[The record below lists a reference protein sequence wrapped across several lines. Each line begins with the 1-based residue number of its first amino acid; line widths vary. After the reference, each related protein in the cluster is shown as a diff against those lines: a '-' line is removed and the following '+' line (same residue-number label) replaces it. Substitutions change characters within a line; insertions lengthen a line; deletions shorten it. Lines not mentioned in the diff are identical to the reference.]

1 MSVTRCSV
9 ETSCDTRWFCL
20 PPGSIRTDLLS
31 CPRGDPQNHHLA
43 NVAVTVAR
51 FQNLLRH
58 HEVLENGTAWSNS
71 SESSDDS
78 SSPQLSAG
86 GLSKSINHK
95 VKLLDSVPRKGCLL
109 LP

>member
-1 MSVTRCSV
+1 MVGPIFGLGQLIRCVSASVLLLPSRTNMSNMS
-9 ETSCDTRWFCL
+9 L
-20 PPGSIRTDLLS
+20 G
-31 CPRGDPQNHHLA
+31 H
-43 NVAVTVAR
+43 

-86 GLSKSINHK
+86 GLCKSIKHK
-95 VKLLDSVPRKGCLL
+95 VKSIGSVGSDHDDPRK
-109 LP
+109 P